1 MIPSN
6 FSTIFGTIY
15 EKTEIKIIKMKLKYL
30 FFTLLFATS
39 TAVFAQS
46 DQKSKQILEKVTN
59 EIKSLNSFYI
69 SFNMKVKNEAT
80 GQNSN
85 QDGFGYVKGNKYY
98 ASLGNN
104 VVISN
109 GIKSWTV
116 VKDSKVTYLSDVS
129 NNDDAITPKKL
140 MTIWDN
146 GFKSKYDK
154 ITTLNGEQ
162 VHQISL
168 YPIHPGDVNY
178 HTIVVFISV
187 KDNSL
192 KKAIMKTKDGSTMTY
207 TIKELTKNKP
217 VNDTKFVY
225 NPKDFPGYKLIRN

>member
-1 MIPSN
+1 
-6 FSTIFGTIY
+6 
-15 EKTEIKIIKMKLKYL
+15 MKLKYL
-30 FFTLLFATS
+30 FFTLLFTS
-39 TAVFAQS
+39 SFAVFGQS
-46 DQKSKQILEKVTN
+46 DQKSKQILDKVTHSI
-59 EIKSLNSFYI
+59 ESLNSFYI
-69 SFNMKVKNEAT
+69 SFNMKVQNTAT
-80 GQNSN
+80 GQNTN

-104 VVISN
+104 TVISN
-109 GIKSWTV
+109 GLKSWTA

-129 NNDDAITPKKL
+129 NDDDAITPKKL

-154 ITTLNGEQ
+154 QTTLNGKS

-168 YPIHPGDVNY
+168 FPTNPGKVNY
-178 HTIVVFISV
+178 YTIVVYIGV

-192 KKAIMKTKDGSTMTY
+192 EKAIMKTKSGSTMTY
-207 TIKELTKNKP
+207 TIKKLTKNKP
-217 VNDTKFVY
+217 VSDTKFVY